1 MAQGHV
7 RLPEWLK
14 VKHQHGRLH
23 GMKRHLRGHGLAT
36 VCEEARCP
44 NQPECFKKP
53 TATFM
58 ILGSSCT
65 RNCGFCSVDSSRPA
79 LPDPDEPMR
88 VALSAREMVLRYV
101 VVTSVTRD
109 DLPDGGASHFAHTIR
124 ALRDELPDARIEV
137 LTPDFKGDAQ
147 ALDVVFAARPD
158 VFNHNVETVPRLY
171 PEVRSQA
178 VYRRSLEVL
187 HRASSAAPGMATKSG
202 LMLGLGETYD
212 EVLQVLRDLRE
223 AGCTLLTIGQ
233 YLRPTGKNIPVK
245 EYVHPD
251 IFEQLRLDALDM
263 GFGFVASAPLV
274 RSSMNAEEMY
284 EGIKEEQH
292 V

>member
-1 MAQGHV
+1 VAQGHV

-14 VKHQHGRLH
+14 VKHHHGRLH
-23 GMKRHLRGHGLAT
+23 RMKRRLRGHGLAT

-44 NQPECFKKP
+44 NKPECFEKP

-58 ILGSSCT
+58 ILGSTCT
-65 RNCGFCSVDSSRPA
+65 RNCGFCSVDASRPGP
-79 LPDPDEPMR
+79 PDPEEPAR
-88 VALSAREMVLRYV
+88 VAQAAREMGLRYV

-109 DLPDGGASHFAHTIR
+109 DLSDGGAAHFASTIR
-124 ALRDELPDARIEV
+124 ALRAELPNARIEV
-137 LTPDFKGDAQ
+137 LTPDFRGDAD
-147 ALDVVFAARPD
+147 ALDVVFAATPD

-171 PEVRSQA
+171 SEVRPQA

-212 EVLQVLRDLRE
+212 EVVEVFRDLRE
-223 AGCTLLTIGQ
+223 AGCTMLTVGQ
-233 YLRPTGKNIPVK
+233 YLRPTARNLPVR
-245 EYVHPD
+245 EYAHPD
-251 IFEQLRLDALDM
+251 AFERLRLDALEM

>member
-1 MAQGHV
+1 VAQGHV

-14 VKHQHGRLH
+14 VKHHPARLR

-44 NQPECFKKP
+44 NQPECFHKP
-53 TATFM
+53 TAAFM

-65 RNCGFCSVDSSRPA
+65 RNCGFCSVDAA
-79 LPDPDEPMR
+79 LPAPPDPEEPAR
-88 VALSAREMVLRYV
+88 VAQSARDMGLRYV

-109 DLPDGGASHFAHTIR
+109 DVPDGGASHFARTIR
-124 ALRDELPDARIEV
+124 ALRAELPEARVEV

-147 ALDVVFAARPD
+147 ALDVVFAARPH

-171 PEVRSQA
+171 PEVRPQA

-202 LMLGLGETYD
+202 LMLGLGETYE
-212 EVLQVLRDLRE
+212 EVMQVLRDLRE
-223 AGCTLLTIGQ
+223 AGCTMLTVGQ
-233 YLRPTGKNIPVK
+233 YLRPTVRNLPVR

-251 IFEQLRLDALDM
+251 TFERLRLEALDM